1 MSDGTI
7 SSIEFNHQSDKDIQ
21 ISSES
26 SESSLTGVVKE
37 E

>member
-1 MSDGTI
+1 MADGTI
-7 SSIEFNHQSDKDIQ
+7 SSIECNHQSDKDIQ

-26 SESSLTGVVKE
+26 SESSLTGVAKE